1 MLILRV
7 RGNPRH
13 SLRCSD
19 SYGEM
24 KTIVIC
30 GATATGK
37 SDLAVSLAK
46 EIGAEIV
53 NADSMQIYKGMDIG
67 TAKLSPDE
75 RDGISH
81 HLLDVLH
88 VGQDATV
95 AWYQDL
101 ARAAVTDIHSR
112 GKDAIIVGGTGLYIK
127 SILDDLNF
135 PDTDAAI
142 RQKLTEEAKEFG
154 IVQLFQRLEQLDPAA
169 AAAIDRQNERRVI
182 RALEVIEITGQP
194 FTANLP
200 RADSSLYPDA
210 LQFGLVMDRAELG
223 VRVEARVD
231 QMWQKGFVAEVDRLI
246 EEGITRATTARRA
259 LGYAQIIAMRNG
271 EITEDVAIEETK
283 RATRQ
288 YVRRQ
293 ETWFSR
299 DARIN
304 WISPVQPR
312 LETVLNKINSPSS

>member
-1 MLILRV
+1 
-7 RGNPRH
+7 
-13 SLRCSD
+13 
-19 SYGEM
+19 M

-75 RDGISH
+75 RGGVTH
-81 HLLDVLH
+81 HLLDVLN
-88 VGQDATV
+88 VTQDATV
-95 AWYQDL
+95 AWYQEL
-101 ARAAVTDIHSR
+101 ARAAVSDIHSR
-112 GKDAIIVGGTGLYIK
+112 GNDAIIVGGTGLYIK

-135 PDTDAAI
+135 PDTDAAV

-169 AAAIDRQNERRVI
+169 AAAIDHQNERRVI
-182 RALEVIEITGQP
+182 RALEVIEITGKP

-200 RADSSLYPDA
+200 REDSSLYPDA
-210 LQFGLVMDRAELG
+210 LQFGLVMDRTELG
-223 VRVEARVD
+223 AKVEARVD
-231 QMWQKGFVAEVDRLI
+231 QMWQKGFVEEVDRLI
-246 EEGITRATTARRA
+246 EEGITGATTARRA

-271 EITEDVAIEETK
+271 EITESVAIEETK

-312 LETVLNKINSPSS
+312 LETVLNKINSSSS